1 MKQQRQRQRQQC
13 RRRRCLTSSSPKLTA
28 AAAAAAVAAGA
39 TRAEQAGH
47 NNVHDLIS
55 TVLAQ
60 SPEYPESKNTSNKSP
75 EHREF
80 KNTTLAI
87 AWVPAVSRPNS
98 AHKFE
103 NDALLEAQWPRQMQR
118 RALWLYRLLVLDK
131 LQAHHEAKVL
141 RVANGLRSD
150 ALK

>member
-1 MKQQRQRQRQQC
+1 MQAAEQQPKADRSSRSGSRRQQPSQQVQQEQSKLGTITC
-13 RRRRCLTSSSPKLTA
+13 MILSP
-28 AAAAAAVAAGA
+28 
-39 TRAEQAGH
+39 RY
-47 NNVHDLIS
+47 
-55 TVLAQ
+55 LAQ

-141 RVANGLRSD
+141 RVADGLRSD